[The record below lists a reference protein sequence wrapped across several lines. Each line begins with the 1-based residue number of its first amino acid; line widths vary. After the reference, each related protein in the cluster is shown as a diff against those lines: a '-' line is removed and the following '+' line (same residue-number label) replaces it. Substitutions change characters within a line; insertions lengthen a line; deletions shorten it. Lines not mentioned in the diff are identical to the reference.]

1 MPLLQLQEVS
11 RIIIPMVTGDS
22 NNNAL
27 AYGQKGKVNVMK
39 TIEELYK
46 EINESEELKKTAS
59 EIKDKVALSDFLK
72 QHGCEASVEEF
83 AKFIKSQGEG
93 EIGDDAAS
101 AVAGGW
107 PDWANPTKW
116 FN

>member
-1 MPLLQLQEVS
+1 
-11 RIIIPMVTGDS
+11 
-22 NNNAL
+22 
-27 AYGQKGKVNVMK
+27 MK

-46 EINESEELKKTAS
+46 EIIASEELKKAVS
-59 EIKDKVALSDFLK
+59 EIEDKAALADFLK
-72 QHGCEASVEEF
+72 KHGCEASVEEF
-83 AKFIKSQGEG
+83 AKVIKSQSEG